1 MRSASHRQLHVRE
14 ERVRLEKRARAR
26 RKRASGFAAHVVARS
41 PQNSPRA
48 LPATPIFTKNCS
60 PLHSLAVE
68 AELNGSLHY
77 GRCRGSAAVESNT
90 ATALWT
96 CALMSRANSHTVLIY
111 SCLPLLAQ
119 NFQIRTTST
128 VRMLFRALALLLC
141 VQGTDAYLMS
151 VDRRKELAPTIL
163 ANSSPCRQLAL
174 DGATM
179 TLCHRMHWLGS
190 LGPAVGARPAE
201 RAGSSV
207 GERCRDIRRPED
219 AYGRRHAG
227 AGL

>member
-1 MRSASHRQLHVRE
+1 MQLPSESAHIACGNRRAGVPPI
-14 ERVRLEKRARAR
+14 RV
-26 RKRASGFAAHVVARS
+26 HVVARS

-60 PLHSLAVE
+60 PLHSLAFE

-128 VRMLFRALALLLC
+128 VGMLFRALALLLC

-174 DGATM
+174 DGAIM
-179 TLCHRMHWLGS
+179 CHRMHWVGS
-190 LGPAVGARPAE
+190 LGPAVSARPAE

-219 AYGRRHAG
+219 AYRRRHAG
-227 AGL
+227 ARL